1 MAEQTKIE
9 QLFHAL
15 DEMAITISE
24 EHTYTYLDALAEA
37 GDILYQGVVD
47 QPFSESVQEK
57 IKRLLT
63 GAPKGELDREVVRKA
78 FQLAILKGMKENVQP
93 HHAMTPDGV
102 AFFVSYLLKK
112 LIGEEQNIRLF
123 DPAMGTA
130 NLLTAILNETDQAEG
145 AIGAEVDDA
154 LVRIAFAM
162 ANLQRHSLQ
171 ILQMD
176 SVSQRGLP
184 EVDVIVSDLPVG
196 YYTHDEVVSDFQTH
210 PEEGRMPAEYA
221 IFENSWSALK
231 QSGFAVY
238 LIPNTMFTREG
249 AEALHHFVK
258 KEAVTLGLLQ
268 LPESMFKN
276 DQYAKSIWLLQKNG
290 PGVQAP
296 PQALF
301 AELPSFTRAE
311 ALNDMIK
318 RINEWF
324 EQFFHSKNG

>member
-1 MAEQTKIE
+1 MTEQTEIE

-15 DEMAITISE
+15 DQMAIAISE
-24 EHTYTYLDALAEA
+24 DHAYTYLDALAEA
-37 GDILYQGVVD
+37 GDILYQGTTEK
-47 QPFSESVQEK
+47 PFSDPAKEK
-57 IKRLLT
+57 IKRFLKD
-63 GAPKGELDREVVRKA
+63 APKGQLDREVVRKA

-112 LIGEEQNIRLF
+112 LIGEERDIRLF

-130 NLLTAILNETDQAEG
+130 NLLTAILNDTDGVEG

-196 YYTHDEVVSDFQTH
+196 YYANDEIVADFYTR
-210 PEEGRMPAEYA
+210 PEEGRMPVEYA
-221 IFENSWSALK
+221 IFENSWKALK
-231 QSGFAVY
+231 ESGFAMF

-249 AEALHHFVK
+249 AEALREFVK
-258 KEAVTLGLLQ
+258 REAVTLGLLQ

-311 ALNDMIK
+311 ALSDMIK

-324 EQFFHSKNG
+324 EQFFHQNG

>member
-1 MAEQTKIE
+1 MTEQTEIE
-9 QLFHAL
+9 QLFHTL
-15 DEMAITISE
+15 DEMAKVISE

-37 GDILYQGVVD
+37 GDILYQGTAEET
-47 QPFSESVQEK
+47 FSEPVQGK
-57 IKRLLT
+57 ISRLLT
-63 GAPKGELDREVVRKA
+63 DAPKGELDREVVRKA

-102 AFFVSYLLKK
+102 AFFVSYLLNK
-112 LIGEEQNIRLF
+112 LVASEQNIRLF

-130 NLLTAILNETDQAEG
+130 NLLTAVLNETDQVEG

-176 SVSQRGLP
+176 SVSQQGLP

-196 YYTHDEVVSDFQTH
+196 YYANDETVANFQTR

-221 IFENSWSALK
+221 IFENSWKALK
-231 QSGFAVY
+231 QSGFAIY
-238 LIPNTMFTREG
+238 LIPNTMFTRDG
-249 AEALHHFVK
+249 AEALHKFVK
-258 KEAVTLGLLQ
+258 NEAVTLGLLQ

-311 ALNDMIK
+311 ALSDMIK

-324 EQFFHSKNG
+324 EQFFQQNG

>member
-1 MAEQTKIE
+1 MTEHTEIE
-9 QLFHAL
+9 QLFHTL
-15 DEMAITISE
+15 DEMATAISE

-37 GDILYQGVVD
+37 GDILYQGAAEK
-47 QPFSESVQEK
+47 PFSDTVQEK

-63 GAPKGELDREVVRKA
+63 DAPKGQLDREAVRKA

-102 AFFVSYLLKK
+102 ALFVSYLLKK
-112 LIGEEQNIRLF
+112 LIGEEQNIRLL

-130 NLLTAILNETDQAEG
+130 NLLTAILNETDEVEG

-176 SVSQRGLP
+176 SVSQQGLP

-196 YYTHDEVVSDFQTH
+196 YYTNDEVVADFQTR

-221 IFENSWSALK
+221 IFENSWKALK
-231 QSGFAVY
+231 ESGFAIF

-249 AEALHHFVK
+249 AEVLHTFVK
-258 KEAVTLGLLQ
+258 NEAVTLGLLQ
-268 LPESMFKN
+268 LPTSMFKN

-311 ALNDMIK
+311 ALSDMIK
-318 RINEWF
+318 RINDWF
-324 EQFFHSKNG
+324 EQFFHQNG